1 MEVLLNILWLAL
13 CSLAVWYWLRRWQ
26 RGSQRRSMAV
36 QLSTL
41 ACILVLLF
49 PVISASDDLY
59 AIQVPFETSGTQKS
73 SRASLSGKFSS
84 PQLNHHARSAALPG
98 TFSPSADVCVGAIS
112 ADDALP
118 FCPASISHPPQD
130 RAPPCLLVL

>member
-13 CSLAVWYWLRRWQ
+13 CNLAVWYWLRCWQ
-26 RGSQRRSMAV
+26 RNSQRRSTTV

-59 AIQVPFETSGTQKS
+59 AIQVPFETSDTQKS
-73 SRASLSGKFSS
+73 SRAFLSGTSS
-84 PQLNHHARSAALPG
+84 FPQLNHHARSAALPG
-98 TFSPSADVCVGAIS
+98 TFSPSADVCVGVIS
-112 ADDALP
+112 AGDALP

-130 RAPPCLLVL
+130 RAPPFLLVL

>member
-13 CSLAVWYWLRRWQ
+13 CNLAVWYWLLRWQ
-26 RGSQRRSMAV
+26 RDRQRRSMAV
-36 QLSTL
+36 QFSTL

-59 AIQVPFETSGTQKS
+59 AIQVPFEITGAQKS
-73 SRASLSGKFSS
+73 SRASLSGKSS
-84 PQLNHHARSAALPG
+84 FPQLNHHARSGALAW
-98 TFSPSADVCVGAIS
+98 TLSQSADVCVDVIS